1 MSSPEIIL
9 TADET
14 MMSRYNGG
22 IFVGFST
29 CMPAGVIPEWL
40 YFRLIAPPVPRKN
53 GRALQCDFGLRILEA
68 VLKKEFGEDAVEVV
82 HPRDLER
89 VAGKE
94 TEIIGI
100 TGHDYLGLNPPT
112 SEFADL
118 CPTGEP
124 LNRKKFL
131 ELMSKRVMRE
141 KTVIAGGK
149 AAWQLADEEI
159 MRRLNIDYVFIG
171 EAEITAPEV
180 FRKILSGDD
189 LPRIICGKEAEVEEI
204 PNIRGATI
212 HGLVE
217 IARGCGRGCKFC
229 TPTMQKFRCKSVEHI
244 LRDVSVN
251 LMNGQ
256 RSICLHSED
265 LLRYMADGLRVN
277 EEAVKKLIRE
287 VIRLKPEKLGVSHVA
302 LSTVYHN
309 PELLREISEMI
320 YSNLDQSFI
329 GVQTGIETGSPRLME
344 MYMKGKCAPSPPEK
358 WPEIVRESI
367 EVMNECRWI
376 PAATIINGLP
386 GERKEDVLKTIELVE
401 DLRNSE
407 VLIVPM
413 NFVSMRGSG
422 LDRERSFTKE
432 KMLPEHWE
440 LLGICIEHDVRVGKR
455 LVNLYLRGLKSYP
468 VRLIFRYLMRAAE
481 KYARR
486 MKRGEPPVDY
496 SKIGAS
502 SSSQSEENRDMIC
515 CERYIRWE
523 G

>member
-29 CMPAGVIPEWL
+29 CMPSGLIPEWF
-40 YFRLIAPPVPRKN
+40 YFRFIAPPVPRRD

-68 VLKKEFGEDAVEVV
+68 VLKREFGESAVEVV

-89 VAGKE
+89 VAGEK

-159 MRRLNIDYVFIG
+159 MRKLNIDYVFIG
-171 EAEITAPEV
+171 EAELTAPEV
-180 FRKILSGDD
+180 FRRILNGEEVPKIIYGE
-189 LPRIICGKEAEVEEI
+189 EAEVGDI

-217 IARGCGRGCKFC
+217 IARGCGRGCRFC

-251 LMNGQ
+251 LQNGQ
-256 RSICLHSED
+256 RGICLHSED
-265 LLRYMADGLRVN
+265 LLRYMADGLKVN
-277 EEAVKKLIRE
+277 EEAVRRLIKE
-287 VIRLKPEKLGVSHVA
+287 VVMLRPEKLGISHIA

-309 PELLREISEMI
+309 QELFREISEII
-320 YSNLDQSFI
+320 YSNLEQSFI

-344 MYMKGKCAPSPPEK
+344 MHMKGKCAPSPPDK

-367 EVMNECRWI
+367 EIMNECNWI

-386 GERKEDVLKTIELVE
+386 GETREDVLKTIELVE
-401 DLRNSE
+401 DLRDSR

-413 NFVSMRGSG
+413 NFVSMKGSR
-422 LDRERSFTKE
+422 LDKENSFTKE

-440 LLGICIEHDVRVGKR
+440 LLGICIEHDIRVGR
-455 LVNLYLRGLKSYP
+455 ELVNLYLRGLRSYP
-468 VRLIFRYLMRAAE
+468 VKLVFRYLMKGAE
-481 KYARR
+481 KYIER

-496 SKIGAS
+496 SKMKSIFPSRKESRA
-502 SSSQSEENRDMIC
+502 
-515 CERYIRWE
+515 
-523 G
+523 